1 MNKLR
6 WFFGPCFIVL
16 SIASFQDGFFLA
28 GLFLLI
34 SGLISTPVTGKIIFQ
49 KLSIENKIMKFGIF
63 FIALFIGLNL
73 YQNGANK
80 GAEEDISKVNN
91 LIKEEKFSEALTFIN
106 NNKTKHRNASGF
118 TSLGPSIEKAQD
130 LNAQKNSLINMTD
143 DEFQLLS
150 KNSLQKNYF
159 ESQEL
164 NEYYINQL
172 FKIKDQRAPL
182 IAQKR
187 AEEAKA
193 RRKKEIESQFSAWD
207 GSHIEFTKLL
217 KDQMNNPSS
226 FEHVQ
231 TRYIDNGE
239 TLQIITT
246 YRGTNAF
253 GGVVS
258 QTNSANYDLDG
269 NLINIVY

>member
-1 MNKLR
+1 
-6 WFFGPCFIVL
+6 
-16 SIASFQDGFFLA
+16 
-28 GLFLLI
+28 
-34 SGLISTPVTGKIIFQ
+34 
-49 KLSIENKIMKFGIF
+49 
-63 FIALFIGLNL
+63 
-73 YQNGANK
+73 
-80 GAEEDISKVNN
+80 
-91 LIKEEKFSEALTFIN
+91 
-106 NNKTKHRNASGF
+106 
-118 TSLGPSIEKAQD
+118 
-130 LNAQKNSLINMTD
+130 MTD

-182 IAQKR
+182 IAQKL

>member
-6 WFFGPCFIVL
+6 WFFGPCFILL

-28 GLFLLI
+28 GIFLLI
-34 SGLISTPVTGKIIFQ
+34 SGLISTPVSGKIIFQ

-63 FIALFIGLNL
+63 FVALSIGLNL

-106 NNKTKHRNASGF
+106 ENKSKHRNASGF
-118 TSLGPSIEKAQD
+118 TSLGTSIEKAQD

-182 IAQKR
+182 IAQKL